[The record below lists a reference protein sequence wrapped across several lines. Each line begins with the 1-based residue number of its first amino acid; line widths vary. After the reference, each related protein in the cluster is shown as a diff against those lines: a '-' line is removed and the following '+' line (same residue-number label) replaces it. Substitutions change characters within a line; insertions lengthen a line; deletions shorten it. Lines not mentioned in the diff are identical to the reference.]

1 MEYLAQVLTK
11 SLLDS
16 SNDQILVW
24 YDDNQTFISKR
35 NELILGPWRML
46 ITKGEDIIAI
56 MGSNENKYGKKKT
69 KFPNNIKIIISLFFL
84 SCCSHRI

>member
-56 MGSNENKYGKKKT
+56 MGSNENKYGKNKT
-69 KFPNNIKIIISLFFL
+69 KFQNNTKIIISLLFA
-84 SCCSHRI
+84 

>member
-56 MGSNENKYGKKKT
+56 MGSNENKYGKKK
-69 KFPNNIKIIISLFFL
+69 PNFQLIPKS
-84 SCCSHRI
+84 